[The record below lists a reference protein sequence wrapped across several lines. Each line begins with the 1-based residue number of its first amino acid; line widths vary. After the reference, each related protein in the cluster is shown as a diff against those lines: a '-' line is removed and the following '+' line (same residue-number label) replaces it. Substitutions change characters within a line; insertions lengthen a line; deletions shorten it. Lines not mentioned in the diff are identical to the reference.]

1 VFLLAVVCY
10 GGGMIHSLFL
20 WRRGFLRDA
29 RVGYF
34 LLVAAFLLQSWAMF
48 LRGMSIN
55 ACPVNNLFEAMLFVC
70 WGLVVACL
78 ALGISSRLRF
88 IAAFAS
94 PLLFAMGV
102 FALMPALD
110 TAPTGAP
117 QFSGWLVSIHA
128 AMILLAY
135 GAFGMAAVS
144 AIMFL
149 TQDHNL
155 KLKKLSAVLSV
166 MPPIQRLERVSSG
179 LVVAGFIMLT
189 LGLLAGAWIPRQ
201 EGISY
206 FGDVKVKW
214 SGLLWFAYLALIA
227 GRWRF
232 DLAGRHFA
240 YAVAGVFAF
249 LLLTFWGTNLL
260 SSLHNP

>member
-1 VFLLAVVCY
+1 MV
-10 GGGMIHSLFL
+10 HSLFL

-34 LLVAAFLLQSWAMF
+34 LLVVAFLLQSWAMF
-48 LRGMSIN
+48 LRGSSLQ
-55 ACPVNNLFEAMLFVC
+55 ACPINNLFEAMLFVC

-78 ALGISSRLRF
+78 TLGISSRLRF

-110 TAPTGAP
+110 PEPTGAP
-117 QFSGWLVSIHA
+117 QFAGWLVSSHA
-128 AMILLAY
+128 ALILLAY

-155 KLKKLSAVLSV
+155 KLKKLTAVLSV
-166 MPPIQRLERVSSG
+166 MPPIQRLERVASG
-179 LVVAGFIMLT
+179 LVLAGFVMLT
-189 LGLLAGAWIPRQ
+189 LGLLAGWRLPRP
-201 EGISY
+201 ESVSY
-206 FGDVKVKW
+206 FADVKVKW
-214 SGLLWFAYLALIA
+214 SGLLWLAYLSLII
-227 GRWRF
+227 GRWKF

>member
-1 VFLLAVVCY
+1 MV
-10 GGGMIHSLFL
+10 HSLFV
-20 WRRGFLRDA
+20 WRRGFLNDA
-29 RVGYF
+29 RIGYF
-34 LLVAAFLLQSWAMF
+34 LLVAAFLLQSWAMV
-48 LRGMSIN
+48 LRGMSLQS
-55 ACPVNNLFEAMLFVC
+55 CPVNNLFEAMLFVS
-70 WGLVVACL
+70 WGLVVTCL
-78 ALGISSRLRF
+78 ALGVSARLRF

-110 TAPTGAP
+110 PAPTGAP
-117 QFSGWLVSIHA
+117 QFIGWLVSFHA
-128 AMILLAY
+128 ALILLAY

-155 KLKKLSAVLSV
+155 KLKKLKAVLSV
-166 MPPIQRLERVSSG
+166 MPPIQRLERVASG

>member
-1 VFLLAVVCY
+1 MV
-10 GGGMIHSLFL
+10 HSLFL
-20 WRRGFLRDA
+20 WRRGFLQDA

-34 LLVAAFLLQSWAMF
+34 MLVAAFLLQSWAMV
-48 LRGMSIN
+48 LRGMSLR
-55 ACPVNNLFEAMLFVC
+55 ACPVNNLFEAILFVC

-78 ALGISSRLRF
+78 VLGISARLRF
-88 IAAFAS
+88 IATFAS
-94 PLLFAMGV
+94 PLLFTMGV

-110 TAPTGAP
+110 PPLTGEP
-117 QFSGWLVSIHA
+117 QFTGWLVSFHA
-128 AMILLAY
+128 ALILLAY

-155 KLKKLSAVLSV
+155 KLKKLRAVLSV
-166 MPPIQRLERVSSG
+166 MPPIQRLERVASG
-179 LVVAGFIMLT
+179 LVASGFVMLT
-189 LGLLAGAWIPRQ
+189 IGLLAGALLPRP
-201 EGISY
+201 EGVSY
-206 FGDVKVKW
+206 FGDAKVKW
-214 SGLLWFAYLALIA
+214 SALLWFAYLALIA

-240 YAVAGVFAF
+240 YSVAAVFAF

>member
-1 VFLLAVVCY
+1 
-10 GGGMIHSLFL
+10 M
-20 WRRGFLRDA
+20 
-29 RVGYF
+29 GYF
-34 LLVAAFLLQSWAMF
+34 LLVAAFLFQSWAMV
-48 LRGMSIN
+48 LRGMSLQ

-70 WGLVVACL
+70 WGLVFACL
-78 ALGISSRLRF
+78 VLGISSRLRF

-94 PLLFAMGV
+94 PLLFVMGV

-110 TAPTGAP
+110 SAPTGAP
-117 QFSGWLVSIHA
+117 QFTGWLVSSHA
-128 AMILLAY
+128 ALILLAY

-144 AIMFL
+144 SIMFL

-155 KLKKLSAVLSV
+155 KLKRLSAVLSV
-166 MPPIQRLERVSSG
+166 MPPIQRLERVASG
-179 LVVAGFIMLT
+179 LVVAGFVMLT
-189 LGLLAGAWIPRQ
+189 FGLLAGAGLPRP
-201 EGISY
+201 EGLSY
-206 FGDVKVKW
+206 FADVKVKW
-214 SGLLWFAYLALIA
+214 SLLLWAAYFAVII

-240 YAVAGVFAF
+240 YAVAGVFTF